1 MQFRRNS
8 TFCPICK
15 KNGRSEEEY
24 MSHNIRDNQNNL
36 LCPILLNMICNG
48 CGMNGHL
55 RANCP
60 NRTFFRPT
68 GVPVAAPPPPQ
79 LPSLASEESFPSMGK
94 HATDKHATDKHAT
107 DKHATDKALTAT
119 DKGVTVTDKALTA
132 TDKGVTDKAL
142 TATDKGV
149 TVTDKALTA
158 TDKGVTESISLPSI
172 KGTSSYSKI
181 ATKNPIA
188 QLPTKPIVDPKYSGY
203 VTISRSD
210 WKKQSKIDDSHMRNM
225 ELQRESQIEPDY
237 FMNNIYG
244 GTMLLTKKQFEKY
257 QDDIDTSRIEI
268 IDDNNSDDD
277 NCGYVDVVDDD
288 DEYEDDDEP

>member
-1 MQFRRNS
+1 MQFRRNN
-8 TFCPICK
+8 TFCPVCK

-68 GVPVAAPPPPQ
+68 GVQAAPPQ
-79 LPSLASEESFPSMGK
+79 LPSLTSEDAFPSMCKLATGK
-94 HATDKHATDKHAT
+94 LATGKLATGKPT
-107 DKHATDKALTAT
+107 T
-119 DKGVTVTDKALTA
+119 GNTVTA
-132 TDKGVTDKAL
+132 
-142 TATDKGV
+142 
-149 TVTDKALTA
+149 
-158 TDKGVTESISLPSI
+158 SPSI
-172 KGTSSYSKI
+172 IETISFPPIKDASSCELSSKDASSNNISYSKI
-181 ATKNPIA
+181 ATKTPTT
-188 QLPTKPIVDPKYSGY
+188 QLPTKPTVNPKYSGY

-210 WKKQSKIDDSHMRNM
+210 WKKQSQIDDSYMRNI
-225 ELQRESQIEPDY
+225 ELQRESQIEPNY

-257 QDDIDTSRIEI
+257 HNDIDTSRVEI

-277 NCGYVDVVDDD
+277 DCGYVDVVDDD
-288 DEYEDDDEP
+288 DDEYEDDDDP

>member
-1 MQFRRNS
+1 MQFRRNN

-68 GVPVAAPPPPQ
+68 GVHAAAPRPPQ
-79 LPSLASEESFPSMGK
+79 LPSLASEEAFPSMGK
-94 HATDKHATDKHAT
+94 LATNKLGSATDKPTMATDKPTMAT
-107 DKHATDKALTAT
+107 DKPTMATNKPTMAT
-119 DKGVTVTDKALTA
+119 V
-132 TDKGVTDKAL
+132 
-142 TATDKGV
+142 
-149 TVTDKALTA
+149 
-158 TDKGVTESISLPSI
+158 ESISFPPI
-172 KGTSSYSKI
+172 KDASSCELSSKHAFSYSNI
-181 ATKNPIA
+181 ATKTPTT

-210 WKKQSKIDDSHMRNM
+210 WKKQSKVDDSYMRNL

-257 QDDIDTSRIEI
+257 HNDIDTSRIEI
-268 IDDNNSDDD
+268 IDDRNSDDD
-277 NCGYVDVVDDD
+277 NCDYVDVVDDD